1 MKNNLI
7 IKVKNDKYEF
17 IVDIYD
23 TTIEMANKLKIS
35 ISSARRLLSY
45 NSKKKKFK
53 YIRVWFNKRED
64 YDK

>member
-23 TTIEMANKLKIS
+23 TTKDMANKLNIS
-35 ISSARRLLSY
+35 ISNARRLLSY
-45 NSKKKKFK
+45 NPKNKKFK
-53 YIRVWFNKRED
+53 YIRVWFNKGED

>member
-7 IKVKNDKYEF
+7 IKVTNDKYEF

-35 ISSARRLLSY
+35 ISSARKLLSR
-45 NSKKKKFK
+45 NPKKKKFK
-53 YIRVWFNKRED
+53 YIRVWFNKGGD